1 VTVINRFFFCSDKHR
16 VLGLGVDMDKL
27 VNEPTIDVARRMDVL
42 IFLQLD
48 QRYPS
53 MTEKVEKLAEAG
65 LNSGEIGR
73 IVGKPTN
80 YVTATLSQG
89 KKRKGKGKQ

>member
-1 VTVINRFFFCSDKHR
+1 
-16 VLGLGVDMDKL
+16 MDLAEKD
-27 VNEPTIDVARRMDVL
+27 TIDLARRIDVL
-42 IFLQLD
+42 IFIELD

-53 MTEKVEKLAEAG
+53 MTEKVEKLAQAG

-89 KKRKGKGKQ
+89 KKRNRGKGANG

>member
-1 VTVINRFFFCSDKHR
+1 MNNLANDDVTSN
-16 VLGLGVDMDKL
+16 DM
-27 VNEPTIDVARRMDVL
+27 ARRIDVL

-48 QRYPS
+48 ENCPS
-53 MTEKVEKLAEAG
+53 MNSKIQKLREAG

-89 KKRKGKGKQ
+89 KKRKARRKP

>member
-1 VTVINRFFFCSDKHR
+1 
-16 VLGLGVDMDKL
+16 M
-27 VNEPTIDVARRMDVL
+27 PTLANNDNVSLERRLDVL

-48 QRYPS
+48 QKYPS
-53 MTEKVEKLAEAG
+53 MTEKIEKLSQAG
-65 LNSGEIGR
+65 LNSGEIGQ

-89 KKRKGKGKQ
+89 KKRKGKR

>member
-1 VTVINRFFFCSDKHR
+1 MDLAEKNTLE
-16 VLGLGVDMDKL
+16 LG
-27 VNEPTIDVARRMDVL
+27 RRIDVL
-42 IFLQLD
+42 IFLELD

-53 MTEKVEKLAEAG
+53 MTEKVEKLAQAG
-65 LNSGEIGR
+65 LNSGEIRR

-89 KKRKGKGKQ
+89 KKRNRGKVTNG

>member
-1 VTVINRFFFCSDKHR
+1 MTELADQNIAA
-16 VLGLGVDMDKL
+16 LGKK
-27 VNEPTIDVARRMDVL
+27 IDVL
-42 IFLQLD
+42 IFIQLD

-53 MTEKVEKLAEAG
+53 MADKISKLAEAG

-73 IVGKPTN
+73 IVGKATN

-89 KKRKGKGKQ
+89 KRKGSVKK

>member
-1 VTVINRFFFCSDKHR
+1 
-16 VLGLGVDMDKL
+16 MDKL
-27 VNEPTIDVARRMDVL
+27 VSEPTADLTRRMDVL

-48 QRYPS
+48 ERYPS
-53 MTEKVEKLAEAG
+53 MTDKVEKLAEAG

-73 IVGKPTN
+73 IVGKTAN

-89 KKRKGKGKQ
+89 KKRKDKGRQ

>member
-1 VTVINRFFFCSDKHR
+1 MTELSNQETHD
-16 VLGLGVDMDKL
+16 LG
-27 VNEPTIDVARRMDVL
+27 RRIDVL
-42 IFLQLD
+42 IFLELD
-48 QRYPS
+48 HKYPS
-53 MTEKVEKLAEAG
+53 MTDKVEKLAQAG

-89 KKRKGKGKQ
+89 KKRKGKSKQ

>member
-1 VTVINRFFFCSDKHR
+1 MDNLASD
-16 VLGLGVDMDKL
+16 
-27 VNEPTIDVARRMDVL
+27 PTTDLARRIDVL

-48 QRYPS
+48 QKYPS
-53 MTEKVEKLAEAG
+53 MTDKVEKLAEAG

>member
-1 VTVINRFFFCSDKHR
+1 MQDLAEEQTAD
-16 VLGLGVDMDKL
+16 L
-27 VNEPTIDVARRMDVL
+27 ARRLDVL

-53 MTEKVEKLAEAG
+53 MTEKVEKLSLAG
-65 LNSGEIGR
+65 LSSPEIGR
-73 IVGKPTN
+73 IIGKPSN

-89 KKRKGKGKQ
+89 RKRKGKGKQ

>member
-1 VTVINRFFFCSDKHR
+1 MAD
-16 VLGLGVDMDKL
+16 LVDDNAL
-27 VNEPTIDVARRMDVL
+27 DLARRVDVL

-48 QRYPS
+48 QKCPS
-53 MTEKVEKLAEAG
+53 MTDKIEKLAEAG

-73 IVGKPTN
+73 IIGKPTN

-89 KKRKGKGKQ
+89 KKRKGKGRKQ

>member
-1 VTVINRFFFCSDKHR
+1 MNDLAVGHDSD
-16 VLGLGVDMDKL
+16 L
-27 VNEPTIDVARRMDVL
+27 TRRLDVL

-53 MTEKVEKLAEAG
+53 MTEKVEKLSQAG
-65 LNSGEIGR
+65 LSSGEIGR
-73 IVGKPTN
+73 IVGKPSN

-89 KKRKGKGKQ
+89 KKRKGKEKQ

>member
-1 VTVINRFFFCSDKHR
+1 MNDLAEERDHD
-16 VLGLGVDMDKL
+16 L
-27 VNEPTIDVARRMDVL
+27 ARRLDVL

-53 MTEKVEKLAEAG
+53 MTEKVEKLSQAG
-65 LNSGEIGR
+65 LSSSEIGR
-73 IVGKPTN
+73 IVGKASN

-89 KKRKGKGKQ
+89 KKRKGREKQ

>member
-1 VTVINRFFFCSDKHR
+1 MQNLANEQTVN
-16 VLGLGVDMDKL
+16 L
-27 VNEPTIDVARRMDVL
+27 ARRLDVL

-53 MTEKVEKLAEAG
+53 MTEKVEKLSEVG
-65 LNSGEIGR
+65 LNSAEIGQ
-73 IVGKPTN
+73 IVGKASN

>member
-1 VTVINRFFFCSDKHR
+1 
-16 VLGLGVDMDKL
+16 MDKL
-27 VNEPTIDVARRMDVL
+27 ASGPTTDLARQIDVL

-53 MTEKVEKLAEAG
+53 MTDKVEKLAEAG

-89 KKRKGKGKQ
+89 RKRKGKGKQ